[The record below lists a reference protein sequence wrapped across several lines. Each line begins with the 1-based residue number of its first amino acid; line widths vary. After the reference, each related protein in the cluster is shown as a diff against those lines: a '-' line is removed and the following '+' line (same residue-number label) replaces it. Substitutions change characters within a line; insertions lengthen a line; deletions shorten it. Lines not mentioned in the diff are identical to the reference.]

1 MDFRFSDEQ
10 RQFQESLERFL
21 RKDYGFE
28 RRREIARSD
37 AGYSTEVWA
46 QFAEMGV
53 LALTLPEAHDGFG
66 GGAFDTLLV
75 MEALGRANAVEPYLS
90 TVVLGASLIAQAGSD
105 AQRGEILPA
114 VAAGTCKLALAH
126 GEAGNRY
133 ELEAIST
140 TAKTDGDGYVLNGA
154 KAQVLHGGAAD
165 RLLVSARTRG
175 SAREAGGISLFLVD
189 AKAPGLACF
198 SYPTQDGQRAA
209 NLTFQDVR
217 VPKAALVGPE
227 HGALPLIEAAMDRA
241 IAALCAEA
249 VGNMAALIEA
259 TVGYLKT
266 RKQFGVPIGSF
277 QALQH
282 RAVDMYLHAEQARS
296 MAYLAAARVDGDD
309 AAARRHA
316 VSAAKVLVGQSARF
330 VGQQAVQLH
339 GGIGV
344 TEELAV
350 SHYFKRLTM
359 ITLAFGDIDHHLDR
373 VGRASLAAAA

>member
-1 MDFRFSDEQ
+1 MDFHFSEEQ
-10 RQFQESLERFL
+10 NQFRDSLERYL

-28 RRREIARSD
+28 RRREIAASADGCSR
-37 AGYSTEVWA
+37 EVW
-46 QFAEMGV
+46 QQLAEMGA
-53 LALTLPEAHDGFG
+53 LALTLPEAHGGFG

-75 MEALGRANAVEPYLS
+75 MEALGRANVVEPYLS
-90 TVVLGASLIAQAGSD
+90 TVVLGAGLIAAAGSA
-105 AQRGEILPA
+105 AQQAELLPA
-114 VAAGTCKLALAH
+114 VAGGECRLALAH
-126 GEAGNRY
+126 AEPGSRY
-133 ELEAIST
+133 ELDAVST
-140 TAKTDGDGYVLNGA
+140 SAQPTAGGYVLDGR
-154 KAQVLHGGAAD
+154 KAQVLHGAAAN

-175 SAREAGGISLFLVD
+175 GTRDADGVSLFLVEAD
-189 AKAPGLACF
+189 APGLELF

-209 NLTFQDVR
+209 NLTLKNVR
-217 VPKAALVGPE
+217 VTQDALVGAE
-227 HGALPLIEAAMDRA
+227 HGALPLIEAAQDRA

-259 TVGYLKT
+259 TVAYLKT

-296 MAYLAAARVDGDD
+296 MAYLAAARVDGADVE
-309 AAARRHA
+309 ARRHA
-316 VSAAKVLVGQSARF
+316 VSAAKVLVSQSARF

-373 VGRASLAAAA
+373 FGRALAA